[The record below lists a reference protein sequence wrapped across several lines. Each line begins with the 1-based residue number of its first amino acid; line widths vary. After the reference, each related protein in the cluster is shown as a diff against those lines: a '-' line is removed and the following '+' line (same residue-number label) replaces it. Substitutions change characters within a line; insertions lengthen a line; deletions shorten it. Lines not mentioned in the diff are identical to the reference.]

1 MTNVKAKVK
10 KIQILSSR
18 SSHSVPFILPIHHIW
33 LHGVMIKISENIELN
48 SAPKQKQD
56 QCFSICHWNLNSIP
70 AHNFQKL
77 NVF

>member
-18 SSHSVPFILPIHHIW
+18 SSHSVPFILLIHHVW
-33 LHGVMIKISENIELN
+33 LHGVLIKICENIELN

-56 QCFSICHWNLNSIP
+56 QFFSIFRWNLNSIP
-70 AHNFQKL
+70 AHIFQKL
-77 NVF
+77 KVF